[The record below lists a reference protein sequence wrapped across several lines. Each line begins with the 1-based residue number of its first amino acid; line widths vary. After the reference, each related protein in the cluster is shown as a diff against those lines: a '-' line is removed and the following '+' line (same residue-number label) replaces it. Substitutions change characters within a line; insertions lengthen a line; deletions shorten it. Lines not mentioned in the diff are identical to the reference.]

1 MNRGFVHIW
10 RKTLDSGWL
19 RNHKLWAFWSWC
31 LLKASYKEFD
41 AIVGLQVVHLMP
53 GQFVFGRQKAAQETG
68 LTERE
73 IRTIIAFL
81 IKCGNLTIKTTNK
94 FSIITIVNWHTYQS
108 REDESDQ
115 QSDQQVT
122 NKGPHT
128 IIKEYKN
135 INNTSESD
143 NSDHSG
149 FDTFYQ
155 KYPKHEGKKKALDA
169 WMKIDP
175 DENLQAIILMA
186 IENQIQHKV
195 NLKASN
201 AFCPEWPLPATWLNG
216 RRWEDEVQQERPDPS
231 LSSAPTPAVEKCPRC
246 GHRIVVDSDFTP
258 TGCVYCQKLEN
269 NIESFGKTL
278 LESLSKTI
286 QNAGERS

>member
-108 REDESDQ
+108 REDENDQ
-115 QSDQQVT
+115 QSDQQMT

-128 IIKEYKN
+128 RIKECSFINKRTPEN
-135 INNTSESD
+135 ILSEISVLKERYQDQEIINQAFTAISSIRKTNRISD
-143 NSDHSG
+143 SVKLNILH
-149 FDTFYQ
+149 Q
-155 KYPKHEGKKKALDA
+155 WKKYPADQVMSGIKTYLAKDYASQGKDEKYLLGIIRNGKPEPA
-169 WMKIDP
+169 IQPSRQDP
-175 DENLQAIILMA
+175 
-186 IENQIQHKV
+186 
-195 NLKASN
+195 
-201 AFCPEWPLPATWLNG
+201 
-216 RRWEDEVQQERPDPS
+216 EVYVCS
-231 LSSAPTPAVEKCPRC
+231 RC
-246 GHRIVVDSDFTP
+246 GRRIVVKSDLTH
-258 TGCVYCQKLEN
+258 TGCVYCAME
-269 NIESFGKTL
+269 
-278 LESLSKTI
+278 
-286 QNAGERS
+286 ARAYD